1 MIYTVTLNPALDRE
15 LTVPAIEFDEVL
27 RATELRVDAGGKGF
41 NVSRALQALGAR
53 SVALGL
59 LGGETGRRISAGLE
73 RLGIGVDS
81 VEIEGETRTNV
92 SIVSAD
98 HSHYIKVNETGPLV
112 SAEEQAG
119 LLRKIEGLAKRG
131 DWWVLSGNLP
141 RGVPAG
147 FYQQIIC
154 AVQAA
159 GARVALDTSGEALKL
174 GCQVRPYLVKPNAS
188 EAAELTG
195 MPVTSPHDA
204 DDALRAILA
213 LGVENVFMSFG
224 KLGALVADARET
236 WFAAAPPIM
245 ERNPIGAGDCAV
257 AGLVWALSQGL
268 PLPEALRWG
277 VASGSA
283 ATSLP
288 GTAVGDRALVSD
300 LAKRVQVEALYRST
314 SVDVA

>member
-1 MIYTVTLNPALDRE
+1 MIYPVTLNPALDRE

-27 RATELRVDAGGKGF
+27 RATELRIDAGGKGF
-41 NVSRALQALGAR
+41 NVSRALQALGAP

-59 LGGETGRRISAGLE
+59 LGGETGRRIGGALQ
-73 RLGIGVDS
+73 RLGIGVDP
-81 VEIEGETRTNV
+81 VEVEGETRTNI
-92 SIVSAD
+92 SIVNAD

-112 SAEEQAG
+112 SAEEQAR
-119 LLRKIEGLAKRG
+119 LLRKVEGLAQAG

-159 GARVALDTSGEALKL
+159 GARAVLDTSGEALKL
-174 GCQVRPYLVKPNAS
+174 GCQAGPYLVKPNAC

-195 MPVTSPHDA
+195 VPVTSPHDA
-204 DDALRAILA
+204 GEAVRAILA

-224 KLGALVADARET
+224 KLGALVADARDA
-236 WFAAAPPIM
+236 WFAAAPPVR

-268 PLPEALRWG
+268 PLAEALRWG

-283 ATSLP
+283 AASLA
-288 GTAVGDRALVSD
+288 GTAVGDRALVSA
-300 LAKRVQVEALYRST
+300 LAGRVQVEALSLGT
-314 SVDVA
+314 SVDAA